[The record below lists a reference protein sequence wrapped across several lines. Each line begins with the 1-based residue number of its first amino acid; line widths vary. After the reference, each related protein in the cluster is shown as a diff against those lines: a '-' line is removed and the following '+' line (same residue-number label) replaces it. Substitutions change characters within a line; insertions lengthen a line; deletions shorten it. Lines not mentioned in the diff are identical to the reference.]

1 MATEEGRGGKDS
13 GGREKSRGGKKSRGG
28 RKSTGG
34 TNSREGKGSGDGKG
48 SGAKPEGSNTG
59 SDRPERREL
68 TAGESVWEWTK
79 SILIAL
85 VLFLVIRTFLVQ
97 TFVITSGS
105 MRDTLLVGDF
115 LMVNR
120 LALGSRIPGTSIRT
134 PGYSEP
140 RRGDV
145 TVFDP
150 PHEEDLKLV
159 KRLVGMPGDTVSMR
173 DKVLHINGVP
183 QKEPYARY
191 DDADGTTDA
200 TDPWMA
206 WQREYLVDTVSV
218 EDYRPTRDD
227 WGPIVVPADHFFML
241 GDNRDASLDSRYW
254 GLLERW
260 RLEGKAFFIYFSYD
274 RDALVPFP
282 FIQEVRWGRIFDGIE
297 RRPPA
302 DQASSL
308 GETGV
313 DGPAS

>member
-1 MATEEGRGGKDS
+1 MANKGDRKRNE
-13 GGREKSRGGKKSRGG
+13 SRK
-28 RKSTGG
+28 
-34 TNSREGKGSGDGKG
+34 GKGPGG
-48 SGAKPEGSNTG
+48 SRKPEGSDSG
-59 SDRPERREL
+59 ADHPQRREL
-68 TAGESVWEWTK
+68 TAGEAVWEWTK

-85 VLFLVIRTFLVQ
+85 VLFLIIRTFLIQ

-140 RRGDV
+140 QRGDV

-150 PHEEDLKLV
+150 PHEENLKLV
-159 KRLVGMPGDTVSMR
+159 KRLVGMPGDTLSMR
-173 DKVLHINGVP
+173 GKVLYINGVA
-183 QKEPYARY
+183 QREPYARY
-191 DDADGTTDA
+191 DDAEGETDA
-200 TDPWMA
+200 GDPWMA
-206 WQREYLVDTVSV
+206 WQRQYLVDTVSV
-218 EDYRPTRDD
+218 GDYRPTRDN
-227 WGPIVVPADHFFML
+227 WGPIVVPADHYFML

-282 FIQEVRWGRIFDGIE
+282 FVQEVRWGRIFDGIH

-302 DQASSL
+302 DRGAAQEESGATEPTS
-308 GETGV
+308 
-313 DGPAS
+313 

>member
-1 MATEEGRGGKDS
+1 MATGKDGGMKKKRGGAD
-13 GGREKSRGGKKSRGG
+13 
-28 RKSTGG
+28 
-34 TNSREGKGSGDGKG
+34 GSGDQ
-48 SGAKPEGSNTG
+48 P
-59 SDRPERREL
+59 RRREL
-68 TAGESVWEWTK
+68 TASEAIWEWTK

-85 VLFLVIRTFLVQ
+85 VLFLIIRTFLIQ

-140 RRGDV
+140 HRGDV

-150 PHEEDLKLV
+150 PHEENLKLV
-159 KRLVGMPGDTVSMR
+159 KRLVGMPGDTLEMR
-173 DKVLHINGVP
+173 DKVLYIDGVA

-191 DDADGTTDA
+191 EDVEGEADAP
-200 TDPWMA
+200 DPWMA
-206 WQREYLVDTVSV
+206 WQRQFLVDTVNAA
-218 EDYRPTRDD
+218 DYRPTRDS
-227 WGPIVVPADHFFML
+227 WGPIVVPPDRYFML

-282 FIQEVRWGRIFDGIE
+282 FIQEVRWSRIFDGI
-297 RRPPA
+297 RRLA
-302 DQASSL
+302 
-308 GETGV
+308 
-313 DGPAS
+313 PASAESAMGAGSGTGTDSGTGTGSGTEGAAAAEPTS

>member
-1 MATEEGRGGKDS
+1 MAN
-13 GGREKSRGGKKSRGG
+13 EKGGG
-28 RKSTGG
+28 RKKRGRRRPD
-34 TNSREGKGSGDGKG
+34 SREQ
-48 SGAKPEGSNTG
+48 
-59 SDRPERREL
+59 SDLPRRREL
-68 TAGESVWEWTK
+68 SASEAVWEWTK

-85 VLFLVIRTFLVQ
+85 VLFVVIRTFLIQ

-150 PHEEDLKLV
+150 PHEENLKLV
-159 KRLVGMPGDTVSMR
+159 KRLVGMPGDTISMR
-173 DKVLHINGVP
+173 EKVLYIDGIP
-183 QKEPYARY
+183 QSEPYARY
-191 DDADGTTDA
+191 EDVEGETNA

-206 WQREYLVDTVSV
+206 WQRQYLVDTVDV
-218 EDYRPTRDD
+218 GRYRPTRDD
-227 WGPIVVPADHFFML
+227 WGPIVIPPDHYFML

-260 RLEGKAFFIYFSYD
+260 RLEGKAFFIYYSYD

-282 FIQEVRWGRIFDGIE
+282 FFQEVRPGRIFDGIQ
-297 RRPPA
+297 RRPPVA
-302 DQASSL
+302 A
-308 GETGV
+308 V
-313 DGPAS
+313 PAPAEAEPTS

>member
-1 MATEEGRGGKDS
+1 MAS
-13 GGREKSRGGKKSRGG
+13 EKGRGGKKSGG
-28 RKSTGG
+28 S
-34 TNSREGKGSGDGKG
+34 E
-48 SGAKPEGSNTG
+48 SGAEGG
-59 SDRPERREL
+59 ADRRDGPGRREL
-68 TAGESVWEWTK
+68 TAGEAVWEWTK

-85 VLFLVIRTFLVQ
+85 VLFLIIRTFLIQ

-120 LALGSRIPGTSIRT
+120 LALGSRIPGTSIWT

-150 PHEEDLKLV
+150 PHEENLKLV
-159 KRLVGMPGDTVSMR
+159 KRLVGMPGDTLSMR
-173 DKVLHINGVP
+173 AKILYINGVA

-191 DDADGTTDA
+191 DDAEGETDA

-206 WQREYLVDTVSV
+206 WQRQYLVDTVSV
-218 EDYRPTRDD
+218 GDYRPTRDS
-227 WGPIVVPADHFFML
+227 WGPIVVPPDHYFML

-254 GLLERW
+254 GMLEGW

-282 FIQEVRWGRIFDGIE
+282 FIQEVRWSRIFDGIE
-297 RRPPA
+297 RRPPT

-308 GETGV
+308 GEEESRTTE
-313 DGPAS
+313 PTS